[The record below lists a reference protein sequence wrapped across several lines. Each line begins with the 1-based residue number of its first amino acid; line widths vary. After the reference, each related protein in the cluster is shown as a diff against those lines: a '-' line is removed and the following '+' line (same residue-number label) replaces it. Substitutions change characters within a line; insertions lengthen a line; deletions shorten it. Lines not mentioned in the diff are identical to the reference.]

1 MAKDSEAIL
10 KERQRLEM
18 AARLTAPAHV
28 TQNRF
33 EEHAKIE
40 GYFEDRTVPDF
51 LGSDRLWKWDTLYGT
66 VQMGYDPKRGQSFL
80 FANIKTSIFDNAAS
94 REQRGMNDRQRMSQR
109 KTGNQNRAF
118 SARRRANS
126 SVLLYKAENKPWT
139 EQSIRPYLLRQN
151 LEALRKTMPFLN
163 AREEIFQR
171 QKLLE
176 QDRALSRREQTVL
189 PAERAQVRAQ
199 RLELSRE
206 LDLVGALAQRKQ
218 AGSLIFFRKINMA
231 FDLQKQ
237 KMFSYYRGRAAARRL
252 EAENLP
258 VAPPEQ
264 DEEKR

>member
-1 MAKDSEAIL
+1 MQNVSEMQREQR
-10 KERQRLEM
+10 KEAVMRL
-18 AARLTAPAHV
+18 AAPAHI

-51 LGSDRLWKWDTLYGT
+51 MGCDRLWKWDTLYGT

-80 FANIKTSIFDNAAS
+80 FSNIKTSIFDTAAS
-94 REQRGMNDRQRMSQR
+94 QEQRKMNDRQRMGQL

-139 EQSIRPYLLRQN
+139 EQSVRPYLLRQN

-163 AREEIFQR
+163 SREEIFER
-171 QKLLE
+171 QKALAR
-176 QDRALSRREQTVL
+176 DRELSAGERPAAPGERAEIR
-189 PAERAQVRAQ
+189 AERR
-199 RLELSRE
+199 ELSRE
-206 LDLVGALAQRKQ
+206 LDFLGALVWRKQ
-218 AGSLIFFRKINMA
+218 AQSRLFFRKINIA

-237 KMFSYYRGRAAARRL
+237 KMFEYYRGRIAARRL
-252 EAENLP
+252 EAENAVP
-258 VAPPEQ
+258 EAPQ
-264 DEEKR
+264 KDEEK